1 MQNTTDMNDIQD
13 ILSKTLS
20 GILDDFQVT
29 TTATPGPKPT
39 YKSKKTAK
47 TKKAKTQAAPANTPQ
62 KAANSPKIA
71 PNPIDEDEFDLRKAV
86 IYTEILT
93 PKFKNEEF

>member
-1 MQNTTDMNDIQD
+1 MNDIQD

-47 TKKAKTQAAPANTPQ
+47 TQATPANTPQ

>member
-47 TKKAKTQAAPANTPQ
+47 TKKTKTQATPANPPQ
-62 KAANSPKIA
+62 KAANNPKIA

-86 IYTEILT
+86 IYAEILT